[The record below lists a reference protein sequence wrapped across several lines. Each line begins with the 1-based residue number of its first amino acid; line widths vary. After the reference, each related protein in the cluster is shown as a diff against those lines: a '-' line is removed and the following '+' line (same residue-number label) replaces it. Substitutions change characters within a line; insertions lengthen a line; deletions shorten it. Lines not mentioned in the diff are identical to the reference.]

1 MNELREVAKE
11 WDEDERQK
19 RLGELRTKRL
29 NMSLE
34 TEGRRMFYGKMVFC
48 LNQRK
53 LLK

>member
-11 WDEDERQK
+11 WDEEERRK

-34 TEGRRMFYGKMVFC
+34 TEGKEFYS
-48 LNQRK
+48 
-53 LLK
+53 LK